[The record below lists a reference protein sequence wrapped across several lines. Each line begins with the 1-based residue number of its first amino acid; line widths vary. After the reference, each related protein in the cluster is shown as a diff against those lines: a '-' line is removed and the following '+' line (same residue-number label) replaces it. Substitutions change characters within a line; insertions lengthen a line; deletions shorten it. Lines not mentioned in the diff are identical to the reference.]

1 VKAQARSCGQA
12 LETQSKE
19 QKMRQLRGPRLLRR
33 SLIGGGALATA
44 GALLGWRGASRAESA
59 ASGGPLL
66 ATSSGMPSQA
76 HHPGASSHHDAM
88 STVGDVDHAR
98 NGFDPHE
105 ILTDWDTGTVSTLPD
120 GRRLREFTVTAVEHE
135 IEIAPGV
142 FFPAW
147 SYNGRVPGPTLRATE
162 GDVVRVRFANGG
174 SHRHSMHF
182 HGIHSARMD
191 GVPGAGDVAPGET
204 FVYEFEARPFGCH
217 LYHCHS
223 LPLKRHIHKGLYGA
237 FIIDPDPERHP
248 EHREVARSRL
258 LGSAEN
264 AAWQEFVMVM
274 NGFDTNFDEENE
286 FYAVNTIPHVY
297 AKRPIRIE
305 KQRPVRIYLINITE
319 FDPVNSLHL
328 HGNFFDYYDSGTTL
342 TPTLRT
348 IDTVMQCQAQRGILE
363 FTFKDHEPGLYMFH
377 AHQSEFVEL
386 GWMSFFEVMEAVA

>member
-1 VKAQARSCGQA
+1 MTKFEGRLISRRAALGAAALGAVGATLTRSA
-12 LETQSKE
+12 SAEE
-19 QKMRQLRGPRLLRR
+19 H
-33 SLIGGGALATA
+33 GGHAATA
-44 GALLGWRGASRAESA
+44 HSPHTGDNRL
-59 ASGGPLL
+59 
-66 ATSSGMPSQA
+66 
-76 HHPGASSHHDAM
+76 
-88 STVGDVDHAR
+88 VGSVDHAA
-98 NGFDPHE
+98 NGFDPASV
-105 ILTDWDTGTVSTLPD
+105 ITDFDYGETSVGAD
-120 GRRLREFTVTAVEHE
+120 GRTVREWVITAIEKE

-142 FFPAW
+142 MFPAW

-162 GDVVRVRFANGG
+162 GDLVRIHFANGG
-174 SHRHSMHF
+174 SHRHSMHC

-204 FVYEFEARPFGCH
+204 FVYEFEVRPFGCH

-237 FIIDPDPERHP
+237 FIVDPDPARHP
-248 EHREVARSRL
+248 EHAAAARSRL
-258 LGSAEN
+258 LGTPEN
-264 AAWQEFVMVM
+264 SGWQEFVLVM

-297 AKRPIRIE
+297 AKKPIRID

-386 GWMSFFEVMEAVA
+386 GWMSFFEVTEAMA